1 MLDKYRQNLSN
12 TLITYFLSKTACGQL
27 TKHCGMDIKPSITQ
41 QNPMDLEDQENELI
55 VLESILD
62 KDQFVYNRVSDVLPS
77 GQVQVYQRADLYL
90 RKITEIYI

>member
-1 MLDKYRQNLSN
+1 
-12 TLITYFLSKTACGQL
+12 
-27 TKHCGMDIKPSITQ
+27 
-41 QNPMDLEDQENELI
+41 MDLEDQENELI